1 MKKLLKSCLFF
12 LFVGNLIATPASS
25 FVKKAY
31 VELQKLS
38 QEEKDVEKVQ
48 KAIEDLLSGLNNESK
63 EGKLTFD
70 NGWSDYYDT
79 TVDPYICELNLF
91 LAFLKDLKAYNEN
104 STSSEKLDGW
114 SNFWEFS
121 DIVDKALDREPC
133 LF

>member
-1 MKKLLKSCLFF
+1 MFF
-12 LFVGNLIATPASS
+12 LFVVNLIATPASV

-91 LAFLKDLKAYNEN
+91 LAFLKDLKAYNEK
-104 STSSEKLDGW
+104 SISSEKLDGW

-121 DIVDKALDREPC
+121 DVVDKALDREPC

>member
-31 VELQKLS
+31 EELQKLS
-38 QEEKDVEKVQ
+38 QEEKDIEKVQ
-48 KAIEDLLSGLNNESK
+48 KTINYLLNGLKDENK
-63 EGKLTFD
+63 EGKLIFD
-70 NGWSDYYDT
+70 NGWSNYYDT

-91 LAFLKDLKAYNEN
+91 LDFLKDLKAYQEN
-104 STSSEKLDGW
+104 STNSERLDNW

-121 DIVDKALDREPC
+121 DIVDKALGREQC